1 MRIRVMMI
9 GLLVA
14 MAAAGYIAGQEAK
27 RSQQQ
32 VTNAPERAGKPDRRP
47 EDEIRGPL
55 RVHSTNPRY
64 FTDDGVRAVF
74 LTGSHTWPNLVDM
87 WTGETPQPFDF
98 NKYLDWMKKYD
109 HNFIRLWAWD
119 NPIWDRAANLSHA
132 PDRTT
137 LHVAPFPWAR
147 TGPGQASDG
156 KPKFDLT
163 KFDPEYFRR
172 LRSRIEA
179 AGARGIYVSVM
190 LFEGWSKHR
199 MKDAFR
205 THPFHPANNVNGM
218 NADTNGD
225 GIGFETI
232 ALENP
237 KVVAIQERYVSKVV
251 DTINDLDNALYEIA
265 NESHGNSTAWQY
277 HMIEFVRKYEKRK
290 PKQHPIGITFLYTG
304 GSDEALFR
312 SSADWISPSME
323 GGYLTD
329 PPPNAGS
336 KVILSDTD
344 HLGGLAGDQ
353 QWVWKSFLRGLNCI
367 FMDPYDGAVLGLP
380 FDPQWEPVRVNMGYV
395 RRFANRLD
403 LAAMRPRGELS
414 STRYCLTDAAAYLRR
429 PGKEYLVYLPDGGG
443 AQVDLS
449 AAKGHLAVEWFN
461 PSTGKT
467 IVSDAV
473 EGGRRVGFQAPFS
486 GDAVLYLRAK

>member
-1 MRIRVMMI
+1 
-9 GLLVA
+9 
-14 MAAAGYIAGQEAK
+14 
-27 RSQQQ
+27 
-32 VTNAPERAGKPDRRP
+32 
-47 EDEIRGPL
+47 
-55 RVHSTNPRY
+55 
-64 FTDDGVRAVF
+64 
-74 LTGSHTWPNLVDM
+74 
-87 WTGETPQPFDF
+87 
-98 NKYLDWMKKYD
+98 
-109 HNFIRLWAWD
+109 
-119 NPIWDRAANLSHA
+119 
-132 PDRTT
+132 
-137 LHVAPFPWAR
+137 
-147 TGPGQASDG
+147 
-156 KPKFDLT
+156 
-163 KFDPEYFRR
+163 

-205 THPFHPANNVNGM
+205 THPFHPANNVNGL

-225 GIGFETI
+225 GIGFETV

-251 DTINDLDNALYEIA
+251 DTINDLDNVLYEIA

-312 SSADWISPSME
+312 SSADWISPSIE

-336 KVILSDTD
+336 KVILADTD

-403 LAAMRPRGELS
+403 LAAMRPRSELS
-414 STRYCLTDAAAYLRR
+414 STRYCLTDAAPYLRR

-449 AAKGHLAVEWFN
+449 AAKGSLSVEWFN

-473 EGGRRVGFQAPFS
+473 EGGRRVDFRAPFS